1 MTPSLPR
8 YNIYEA
14 IHKGL
19 RARMGQVL
27 VAVGQVD
34 VEDDDSVHGVV
45 AQLRMLLEMLR
56 GHLAAE
62 NAFVHT
68 AMEARAPRSSTTI
81 ADEHIHH
88 EHDIAELEGIC
99 GALLRVPLT
108 QRQAVADHAYVR
120 LDRFVQDN
128 LAHMRYEETEHNATL
143 WAVYDDEE
151 IRAIER
157 ALVGS
162 IPPEKK
168 LHYIASM
175 FPALPTRERARLLD
189 GIRASAPAA
198 AYPTIEATVLALL
211 DDAQRDRLAR
221 VRAQAPAEA
230 VAA

>member
-1 MTPSLPR
+1 MTASTLPR

-34 VEDDDSVHGVV
+34 VDDEDDVHGVV
-45 AQLRMLLEMLR
+45 VQLRMLLEMMR

-62 NAFVHT
+62 NAFVHA
-68 AMEARAPRSSTTI
+68 AMEARAPGSSAAI
-81 ADEHIHH
+81 ADEHVHH
-88 EHDIAELEGIC
+88 EHDMSELEAAC
-99 GALLRVPLT
+99 NALLRAPAAH
-108 QRQAVADHAYVR
+108 RQAIADHAYAQ
-120 LDRFVQDN
+120 LDRFVRDN

-143 WAVYDDEE
+143 WSVYADDE

-157 ALVGS
+157 ELVGS

-189 GIRASAPAA
+189 GIRASAPAE
-198 AYPTIEATVLALL
+198 AYAVIEATVLPLL
-211 DDAQRDRLAR
+211 DDAPRARLAR
-221 VRAQAPAEA
+221 ARAAAPAEA
-230 VAA
+230 V